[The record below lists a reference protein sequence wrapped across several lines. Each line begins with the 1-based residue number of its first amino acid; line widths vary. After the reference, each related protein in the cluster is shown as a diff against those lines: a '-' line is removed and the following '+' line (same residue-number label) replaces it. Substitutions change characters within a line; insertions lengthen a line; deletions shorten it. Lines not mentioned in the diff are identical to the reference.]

1 MLKRSILLAGLIFSY
16 PALSASSDYV
26 NSCADFQQQQSNNQI
41 TRKQAI
47 TLCQCTEERN
57 EKDLEKLQAMN
68 NPTQAQVKKLLE
80 DSARYCLKKAGISQK
95 GSATPKAKPSNNTD
109 DEDDDQP
116 MPSSSS
122 SNGIK
127 IRGIR

>member
-1 MLKRSILLAGLIFSY
+1 MKRYILFFGLLFSY
-16 PALSASSDYV
+16 PALSANSDYI

-80 DSARYCLKKAGISQK
+80 DSARYCLKKAGITAK
-95 GSATPKAKPSNNTD
+95 GNATLKAKQPKNT
-109 DEDDDQP
+109 DEDDDDEP